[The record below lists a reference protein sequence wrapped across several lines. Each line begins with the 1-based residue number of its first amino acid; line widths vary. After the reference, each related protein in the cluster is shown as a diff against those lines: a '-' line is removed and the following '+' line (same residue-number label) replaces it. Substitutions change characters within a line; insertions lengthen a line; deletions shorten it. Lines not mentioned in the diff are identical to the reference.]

1 MVELDRGEMG
11 HQCDYERLR
20 YCLALANENWPVHVC
35 YRARTPGDEQ
45 MAFRLSHSLQDALR
59 YALRSQKTGFGLRI
73 GSNSFD
79 HRGAIGDALL
89 VLCHCFTCD
98 SNEREQQ

>member
-1 MVELDRGEMG
+1 
-11 HQCDYERLR
+11 
-20 YCLALANENWPVHVC
+20 
-35 YRARTPGDEQ
+35 
-45 MAFRLSHSLQDALR
+45 MAFRLLHSLQDALR
-59 YALRSQKTGFGLRI
+59 YALRSQNTGFGPRI

-79 HRGAIGDALL
+79 HRGAFGNTLR